1 MTDLLSLF
9 KHWSNLET
17 MMSCWWAGDDKEKY
31 GYYTPSGLKASIHQ
45 PQRQIEKKLHMQKH
59 FTHKM
64 NFSKEFFFK
73 NWIFQWS
80 GRPAMFWHETTNFLQ
95 IFQTCNLQFSQLLV
109 IWVQFI
115 GLLHCRISLR
125 QILDFLFALYYLRSS

>member
-80 GRPAMFWHETTNFLQ
+80 GKPPIFWHETTNFLQ
-95 IFQTCNLQFSQLLV
+95 IFQTCNLQFSHCYLSTIYRIITLQNFPEANSRFSICTLL
-109 IWVQFI
+109 
-115 GLLHCRISLR
+115 S
-125 QILDFLFALYYLRSS
+125 